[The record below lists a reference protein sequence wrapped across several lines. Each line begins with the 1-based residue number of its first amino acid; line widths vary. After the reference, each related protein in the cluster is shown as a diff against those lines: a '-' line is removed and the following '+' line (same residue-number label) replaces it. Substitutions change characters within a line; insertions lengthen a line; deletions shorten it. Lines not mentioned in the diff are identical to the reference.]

1 MSICTQLFSFLP
13 PSGSSVFFT
22 TAMIRTTVDA
32 PGNGYKKDYIATVH
46 SDEISYG
53 YPRVEMAKKRIHSD
67 GVLGR
72 KRPRLTRPIS
82 RDDTAII
89 ISWRDDYGSLRLFS
103 SSTTRYYTVAR
114 EANKSMMSTCT
125 HEMCREANK
134 KNSWRA
140 ACMLPIHEE
149 ESVSL

>member
-1 MSICTQLFSFLP
+1 MLM
-13 PSGSSVFFT
+13 
-22 TAMIRTTVDA
+22 AMPLRL
-32 PGNGYKKDYIATVH
+32 
-46 SDEISYG
+46 
-53 YPRVEMAKKRIHSD
+53 HSD

-89 ISWRDDYGSLRLFS
+89 ISWRDDYGSLRSFS

-134 KNSWRA
+134 KKFLASCVHA
-140 ACMLPIHEE
+140 AH
-149 ESVSL
+149 S